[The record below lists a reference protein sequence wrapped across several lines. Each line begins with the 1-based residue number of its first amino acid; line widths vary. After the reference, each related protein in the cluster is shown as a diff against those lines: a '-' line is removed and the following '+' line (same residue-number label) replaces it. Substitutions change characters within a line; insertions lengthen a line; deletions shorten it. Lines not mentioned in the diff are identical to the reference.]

1 MKTQRARRAAL
12 FLYCCA
18 IFALSSRHGY
28 PEIERHYPLWMPD
41 PGIFAHFIIYFGLG
55 LVAWNTFKGEKAAWL
70 SRRAALAAFVFT
82 ALYGVTDEIHQLFV
96 PGRNMQARDF
106 IMNTLAAA
114 AAAYY
119 SSRRAVRASSPEREK
134 PSSIA
139 E

>member
-1 MKTQRARRAAL
+1 MRTQRARRAAL

-28 PEIERHYPLWMPD
+28 PEIERHFPLWMPD
-41 PGIFAHFIIYFGLG
+41 PGILAHFMIYFGLG
-55 LVAWNTFKGEKAAWL
+55 LVAWNTFKHEKAAWL
-70 SRRAALAAFVFT
+70 SRRAAMAAFIFT

-114 AAAYY
+114 AAAYCAT
-119 SSRRAVRASSPEREK
+119 RRAAATEK
-134 PSSIA
+134 NK
-139 E
+139 